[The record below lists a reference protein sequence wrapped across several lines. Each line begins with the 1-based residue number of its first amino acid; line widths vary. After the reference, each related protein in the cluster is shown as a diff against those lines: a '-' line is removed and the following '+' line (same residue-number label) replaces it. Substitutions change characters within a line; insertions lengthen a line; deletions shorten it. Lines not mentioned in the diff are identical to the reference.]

1 MNRTIIAVCT
11 AAGLAAPALAG
22 SIQVYTND
30 FSSWDSQ
37 VLAPGVSTAPG
48 ASPGTP
54 GGFLPLSGTIY
65 FASASS
71 QSFHGLGP
79 ASNPFSGNMLVATG
93 TNAFMATRLTL
104 LDLPQHTSLSMSFL
118 LAIIDKWNVGADS
131 RLEISVDGV
140 IVFNQLFDTTN
151 PTSGY
156 NVDRIATGAFFG
168 PGTVPD
174 DSAYNMLNT
183 AALQNIPHSA
193 PTATIQFVVR
203 DNISSAR
210 GFGLDNLLITLDNPV
225 VIPLPT
231 AATMSLAGL
240 GMIAL
245 RRRR

>member
-1 MNRTIIAVCT
+1 MNRTLIAVCT

-22 SIQVYTND
+22 SIPVYTND

-37 VLAPGVSTAPG
+37 VLAPGVTTATAAG
-48 ASPGTP
+48 PGTP
-54 GGFLPLSGTIY
+54 GGFRPGIGTTL
-65 FASASS
+65 ASASS
-71 QSFHGLGP
+71 QGFHGLGP
-79 ASNPFSGNMLVATG
+79 ASNPFDGNMLVATG
-93 TNAFMATRLTL
+93 TTSNMVASLTL
-104 LDLPQHTSLSMSFL
+104 LNLPTHTSLSMSFL
-118 LAIIDKWNVGADS
+118 LAIIDKWNVGGGS
-131 RLEISVDGV
+131 RLEIRVDGV

-151 PTSGY
+151 PSLGY
-156 NVDRIATGAFFG
+156 DDHHISTGAYFNSM
-168 PGTVPD
+168 VIPD
-174 DSAYNMLNT
+174 DSAHNMLNT

-193 PTATIQFVVR
+193 PSAHIEFYAR
-203 DNISSAR
+203 DNFSSAR